1 MALSNL
7 SHLIEQV
14 RRVSDIYTTA
24 NGIMRDRDWYLL
36 KIGEEFGELTQAY
49 LRCTSRA
56 RQVDIENV
64 HTALEN
70 EASDLLC
77 HLLLFADINDLDLE
91 AAIRRKWLSYLE

>member
-1 MALSNL
+1 MALPNFP
-7 SHLIEQV
+7 HLIEQV
-14 RRVSDIYTTA
+14 RQVSDIYTTA
-24 NGIMRDRDWYLL
+24 NGIIRDNDWYLL

-49 LRCTSRA
+49 LRSTSRA

-64 HTALEN
+64 HANLED

-91 AAIRRKWLSYLE
+91 AAIRRKWLSYLK